1 MIDGQL
7 NKILT
12 GSAPYF
18 KILKNSRSKDMAN
31 ENILII
37 DDSPEIVTQ
46 FANFLKEE
54 GFEVETALDGQA
66 GIAKIEKRFYDLI
79 LTDLK
84 MPGLDGMQ
92 VLKYVQENSPDS
104 ICIILTGYGTVKN
117 AVEAIKLGAF
127 DYLTK
132 PIKLDEILITLKRA
146 LEYRNLRR
154 ENINLK
160 NQLRKKYRFENIV
173 GDSEKM
179 QKIFEVIE
187 KVADSDSTI
196 LILGE
201 SGTGKELIAK
211 AIHYNSYR
219 REGPFIPVNC
229 AAIPSE
235 LLESELFGH
244 EKGAFTN
251 AIRTRIGRFE
261 LANGGTIFLDE
272 IGDMSPVLQSK
283 LLRVLQDRQFE
294 RIGGIKTIKTDIR
307 VIAATHQ
314 DLKLAVEQKRF
325 REDLYYR
332 LNVIP
337 IHLPPLRERKSDIPL
352 LAHHFLDHFNR
363 TKKKKIKGFTKE
375 AMDKLIHYDWPG
387 NVRELENTIERV
399 VILLDGDFITPQD
412 LPEKFQNLTRENI
425 PQEIIIPDE
434 GISLEEA
441 VNEFERKLILQALQ
455 KTGWVKNKAARLL
468 NLNRT
473 TLIEKIKRQ
482 NLHPPDSI

>member
-1 MIDGQL
+1 
-7 NKILT
+7 
-12 GSAPYF
+12 
-18 KILKNSRSKDMAN
+18 MAN

-37 DDSPEIVTQ
+37 DDSPEILTQ
-46 FANFLKEE
+46 FSNFLKEE

-66 GIAKIEKRFYDLI
+66 GIAKIEKRFYDLVV
-79 LTDLK
+79 TDLK

-154 ENINLK
+154 ENINLR
-160 NQLRKKYRFENIV
+160 NQLKKKYRFENII

-219 REGPFIPVNC
+219 RESPFIPVNC

-337 IHLPPLRERKSDIPL
+337 IHLPPLRERKTDIPL

-375 AMDKLIHYDWPG
+375 AMEKLIQYNWPG

-399 VILLDGDFITPQD
+399 VILLDGDFINPQD
-412 LPEKFQNLTRENI
+412 LPEKFQSLTRNNL
-425 PQEIIIPDE
+425 PQEIIIPDG

-441 VNEFERKLILQALQ
+441 VNEFEKKLILQALQ

-482 NLHPPDSI
+482 NLHPPDSF

>member
-1 MIDGQL
+1 MNGE
-7 NKILT
+7 KILV
-12 GSAPYF
+12 
-18 KILKNSRSKDMAN
+18 
-31 ENILII
+31 I
-37 DDSPEIVTQ
+37 DDSPEILAL
-46 FANFLKEE
+46 FSEYLKAE
-54 GFEVETALDGQA
+54 GYEVDTSADGA
-66 GIAKIEKRFYDLI
+66 RGIEMIDKKFYDLI
-79 LTDLK
+79 VTDLK
-84 MPGLDGMQ
+84 MPGIDGMK
-92 VLKYVQENSPDS
+92 VLEYSLNHSPDS

-117 AVEAIKLGAF
+117 AVEAIKMGAF

-132 PIKLDEILITLKRA
+132 PVKMDEILVTLQRA
-146 LEYRNLRR
+146 LEYRNLKL
-154 ENINLK
+154 ENMNLR
-160 NQLRKKYRFENIV
+160 NQLKKKYRFENII
-173 GDSEKM
+173 GDHEKM
-179 QKIFEVIE
+179 QKVFEIVE
-187 KVADSDSTI
+187 KVADTDSTI

-219 REGPFIPVNC
+219 RERPFIPVNC

-261 LANGGTIFLDE
+261 LANGGTVFLDE
-272 IGDMSPVLQSK
+272 IGDMSPLLQSK
-283 LLRVLQDRQFE
+283 LLRVLQERQFE

-314 DLKLAVEQKRF
+314 DLKLAVQQKRF

-337 IHLPPLRERKSDIPL
+337 MKVPPLRERKSDIPL

-363 TKKKKIKGFTKE
+363 SKKKRIRGISDE
-375 AMDKLIHYDWPG
+375 AMERLMQYDWPG
-387 NVRELENTIERV
+387 NVRELENTIERL
-399 VILLDGDFITPQD
+399 VILVDHDVITPAD
-412 LPEKFQNLTRENI
+412 LPEKFHPLPQPEPPKMPEI
-425 PQEIIIPDE
+425 PEE
-434 GISLEEA
+434 GISLDTA
-441 VNEFERKLILQALQ
+441 VNEFERNLILQALV

-482 NLHPPDSI
+482 NLQRPDN